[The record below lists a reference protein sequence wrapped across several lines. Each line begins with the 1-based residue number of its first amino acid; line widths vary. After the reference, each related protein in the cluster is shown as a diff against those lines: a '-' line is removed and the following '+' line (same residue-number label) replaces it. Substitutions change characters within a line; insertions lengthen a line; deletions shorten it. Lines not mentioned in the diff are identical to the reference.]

1 MRTETTLGS
10 GRVGGKSINVR
21 LAFSSTSATFKTRL
35 TFDLVPSENRVGIEG
50 RLMTARRIKMLYG
63 TNVDV
68 VVVVVAVEVLGSVL
82 ERGVE
87 QETSL
92 KIPPAYI
99 PAWTAV
105 ELLEGVITCCT
116 FA

>member
-1 MRTETTLGS
+1 
-10 GRVGGKSINVR
+10 
-21 LAFSSTSATFKTRL
+21 
-35 TFDLVPSENRVGIEG
+35 
-50 RLMTARRIKMLYG
+50 MTARLIKMLYG

-68 VVVVVAVEVLGSVL
+68 VVVVEPPVVVVEVLGSVL
-82 ERGVE
+82 KRGVE

-105 ELLEGVITCCT
+105 NSLEGVITCCT